1 MVTEKEKVLDE
12 LKTVELRLLNHSDAH
27 VRHQW
32 GVTSDAILGERSVW
46 GDIEDEEELRGALNS
61 ATALLQGQVVLTP
74 EAVE

>member
-12 LKTVELRLLNHSDAH
+12 LKTVELRLLNHSDAQ

-46 GDIEDEEELRGALNS
+46 GDIEDEEELREALNN